1 MRIAAFDLNVVI
13 VGILCLNVMYKK
25 VVNYQR

>member
-1 MRIAAFDLNVVI
+1 MRIAVFDLNVVI
-13 VGILCLNVMYKK
+13 VGIQCLNVKYEK